1 MGIGYYNRL
10 VTLQAAGPNLTASL
24 TATSLLN
31 PQGKVTLPAGF
42 FSYIGQKL
50 KINAQGQLGNIITT
64 PGTLTIDVR
73 FGSVVV
79 FNGGA
84 MQLSLTAHTTFPFWL
99 EIEMTLRALGTGA
112 EPTAPFMSQGEMILQ
127 ALFPSAVAGN
137 SATPATHL

>member
-1 MGIGYYNRL
+1 MGIGYYNSL
-10 VTLQAAGPNLTASL
+10 VKLQAAGPNLTASL

-84 MQLSLTAHTTFPFWL
+84 VQMCFPARTTLPLCLTK
-99 EIEMTLRALGTGA
+99 EMALK
-112 EPTAPFMSQGEMILQ
+112 
-127 ALFPSAVAGN
+127 AL
-137 SATPATHL
+137 

>member
-1 MGIGYYNRL
+1 MGIGYYNSL

-84 MQLSLTAHTTFPFWL
+84 MQLRSAAHPTLPILVVTETTF
-99 EIEMTLRALGTGA
+99 RALRTA
-112 EPTAPFMSQGEMILQ
+112 SEP
-127 ALFPSAVAGN
+127 
-137 SATPATHL
+137 PAQLMRER

>member
-1 MGIGYYNRL
+1 MGIGYYNSL

-79 FNGGA
+79 FNGVLLN
-84 MQLSLTAHTTFPFWL
+84 LSV
-99 EIEMTLRALGTGA
+99 
-112 EPTAPFMSQGEMILQ
+112 TAPNTPPIFLMII
-127 ALFPSAVAGN
+127 STV
-137 SATPATHL
+137 TT